1 MIINIGDLIEALG
14 HSRGGH
20 GGHVVSP
27 QVKAHIEQQQASL
40 IHLGQLLAAVRDN
53 LVPLWKRIPDGR
65 WDGSIE
71 NLYVL
76 AREVSAHYGAE
87 ASAKAAAE
95 QFGQAPPPPP
105 PPPPGGPPP
114 APRATPEDTAAI
126 LFRHIVKIMALADG
140 DTDNAALDLAMIA
153 DECSAALELFPATKR
168 DAVA

>member
-1 MIINIGDLIEALG
+1 MIVNLGDLIEALG

-53 LVPLWKRIPDGR
+53 LVPLWKRIPGGR

-71 NLYVL
+71 NLHVL

-87 ASAKAAAE
+87 AAAKAAAE

-105 PPPPGGPPP
+105 SGVPP
-114 APRATPEDTAAI
+114 APPATPEDTAAI

-153 DECSAALELFPATKR
+153 DECSVALELFPATKQ
-168 DAVA
+168 DAAA